1 MRQEKGA
8 GRWHIPPAV
17 FSSKDEGSQE
27 EQVPQKVKAQHDYTN
42 GRMKV
47 RVQILQRACAACACR
62 KRCLQTDSRSTVR
75 APDTFEATRRSSA
88 W

>member
-1 MRQEKGA
+1 
-8 GRWHIPPAV
+8 
-17 FSSKDEGSQE
+17 
-27 EQVPQKVKAQHDYTN
+27 
-42 GRMKV
+42 MKV